1 MNLIERAKNIILKPK
16 EEWIVVEQ
24 ETTSVLEIVTTYLI
38 PLALIPAVASFIRW
52 GLLGYSSFIGAS
64 MSWGIKYAIISLVT
78 TIGGVY
84 LSAFIID
91 ALATN
96 FGSVK
101 DFRKAMQLVVYSYT
115 PMLVAGIFQ
124 IIPGLSFLGIVG
136 LYGLYLLYIG
146 IAPMMK
152 TPEDKVTGYFIVSL
166 VVLIVIYAI
175 LVTIL
180 TAAFLGG
187 SITGGLI
194 K

>member
-16 EEWIVVEQ
+16 EEWAVVEQ
-24 ETTSVLEIVTTYLI
+24 ENTSVQDLVMQYLV
-38 PLALIPAVASFIRW
+38 PLALIPAIASFVRW
-52 GLLGYSSFIGAS
+52 GVLGYGSFMGAS
-64 MSWGIKYAIISLVT
+64 LTWGIKYAVISFVT
-78 TIGGVY
+78 TIGGAY

-91 ALATN
+91 ALAAN

-115 PMLVAGIFQ
+115 PMLIAGVFQ

-146 IAPMMK
+146 IAPLMK
-152 TPEDKVTGYFIVSL
+152 TPAEKVTVYFVVSL
-166 VVLIVIYAI
+166 VVLIVIYAVLGAI
-175 LVTIL
+175 LSAMLI
-180 TAAFLGG
+180 GG
-187 SITGGLI
+187 SVAGSLL

>member
-1 MNLIERAKNIILKPK
+1 MNLIERAKNILLKPK
-16 EEWIVVEQ
+16 EEWTVVDQ
-24 ETTSVLEIVTTYLI
+24 ETTSVQELVTTYLI

-52 GLLGYSSFIGAS
+52 GLLGYGSFIGAS
-64 MSWGIKYAIISLVT
+64 MSWGIKYALISLVT

-84 LSAFIID
+84 LSAFVID
-91 ALATN
+91 ALAAN
-96 FGSVK
+96 FGSAK

-146 IAPMMK
+146 MAPLMK

-166 VVLIVIYAI
+166 IVLIVVYVVLGA
-175 LVTIL
+175 IL
-180 TAAFLGG
+180 TAVIFGG
-187 SITGGLI
+187 SIAGTFL

>member
-16 EEWIVVEQ
+16 DEWAVIEQ
-24 ETTSVLEIVTTYLI
+24 ENTSVQELLTTYLI
-38 PLALIPAVASFIRW
+38 PLALIPAVAAFVRW
-52 GLLGYSSFIGAS
+52 GLIGYGSFIGAS
-64 MSWGIKYAIISLVT
+64 VSWGIKYALISLVT

-91 ALATN
+91 ALANN

-124 IIPGLSFLGIVG
+124 IIPSLSFLGIVG

-166 VVLIVIYAI
+166 VVLVVIYAI
-175 LVTIL
+175 LGAIL
-180 TAAFLGG
+180 TTAIFGG
-187 SITGGLI
+187 SITGALI

>member
-1 MNLIERAKNIILKPK
+1 MNLIERAKNILLKPK
-16 EEWIVVEQ
+16 DEWTVVEQ
-24 ETTSVLEIVTTYLI
+24 ETTSVQELVTTYLI
-38 PLALIPAVASFIRW
+38 PLALIPAAASFVRW
-52 GLLGYSSFIGAS
+52 GLIGYGSFIGAS
-64 MSWGIKYAIISLVT
+64 MSWGIKYALISLVT
-78 TIGGVY
+78 TIGGAY

-136 LYGLYLLYIG
+136 LYGLYLLYTG
-146 IAPMMK
+146 IAPLMK
-152 TPEDKVTGYFIVSL
+152 TPQDKVTGYFVVSL

-175 LVTIL
+175 LGAIL
-180 TAAFLGG
+180 TTAILGG
-187 SITGGLI
+187 SFAGTLI